1 MGQTAMHQA
10 AAFGSL
16 EISRLRMS
24 HGGII
29 AGTYLVAHAA
39 LAYCN
44 TGDKNRI
51 QIMEYLLN
59 DGAPINSYYMGHS
72 EWWNKAT
79 NSLFLTYGRQNA
91 LRFAISFAKKE
102 LVQTLLLRRDVDK
115 SAGMFSLRTELKER
129 KPRELALLLRY
140 EDIAML
146 L

>member
-1 MGQTAMHQA
+1 MGQTAMHRV

-16 EISRLRMS
+16 EMLRLLIS
-24 HGGII
+24 HGGVI
-29 AGTYLVAHAA
+29 AGTDLVAHAA

-44 TGDKNRI
+44 GDKDRMEVI
-51 QIMEYLLN
+51 EYLLDN
-59 DGAPINSYYMGHS
+59 GAPIDNYYMGHS
-72 EWWNKAT
+72 ERWNTAT

-91 LRFAISFAKKE
+91 LHFAISFGRKE
-102 LVQTLLLRRDVDK
+102 LVEILLSRGTDR

-129 KPRELALLLRY
+129 QPRELALLLGY